1 MSVFTEIKEAITQSL
16 PKAEVHILDPMNDGV
31 HLEALVISDEF
42 SGKPLV
48 RQHQM
53 VMLPLS
59 EQFSSSLHALG
70 LKTFTPESW
79 EKQKHNYEVATVMNN
94 VLQISD
100 KISQDVKAN
109 KVVLFMKGSKV
120 MPQCGFSARVVQILN
135 SLKVEYVD
143 RNVLDSDELRQ
154 GIKEFSNW
162 PTIPQLYVDGN
173 FIGGCD
179 IITQMHE
186 NGELQELFA

>member
-1 MSVFTEIKEAITQSL
+1 MSTFAEIKETITQSI
-16 PKAEVHILDPMNDGV
+16 PEVKVHILDPMNDGV
-31 HLEALVISDEF
+31 HIEALVISAEF
-42 SGKPLV
+42 NGKSLV
-48 RQHQM
+48 QQHQM

-59 EQFSSSLHALG
+59 KQFSSNLHALG

-79 EKQKHNYEVATVMNN
+79 EKQKHNYQVGSAMDKVKE
-94 VLQISD
+94 ISD
-100 KISQDVKAN
+100 LISGDIKAN
-109 KVVLFMKGSKV
+109 KVVLFMKGSKT
-120 MPQCGFSARVVQILN
+120 MPQCGFSARVVQILS
-135 SLKVEYVD
+135 SLDIDFVD

-186 NGELQELFA
+186 NGELKELFA

>member
-1 MSVFTEIKEAITQSL
+1 MSVYTEIKEAITQSIAN
-16 PKAEVHILDPMNDGV
+16 AEVHVLDPQNDGV
-31 HLEALVISDEF
+31 HLEALVISAEF
-42 SGKPLV
+42 SGKSLV
-48 RQHQM
+48 QQHQM

-59 EQFSSSLHALG
+59 GQFNSSLHALG

-79 EKQKHNYEVATVMNN
+79 EKQKQNYKVGSSMND
-94 VLQISD
+94 VKQISD
-100 KISQDVKAN
+100 IISGDIKTN
-109 KVVLFMKGSKV
+109 KVVLFMKGSKA

-135 SLKVEYVD
+135 SLNIDYVD
-143 RNVLDSDELRQ
+143 RNVLDSEELRH

-162 PTIPQLYVDGN
+162 PTIPQLYVGGN

-186 NGELQELFA
+186 SGELKELFA